1 MSSSLPEERVRDG
14 RRPYCKAP
22 LPAGKDAILADR
34 PKTGRNGSTRWNAI
48 LRGCSVRHAVAAASR
63 GATQHQSGRRPPVQ
77 HEHGIVRHGPA
88 RRLARPF
95 LQPPLNT

>member
-14 RRPYCKAP
+14 QRPYCKAP

-48 LRGCSVRHAVAAASR
+48 LRGKDVERYR
-63 GATQHQSGRRPPVQ
+63 SGSTM
-77 HEHGIVRHGPA
+77 ITGPGYE
-88 RRLARPF
+88 
-95 LQPPLNT
+95 